1 MSPKKSTYKKSVRTE
16 TKKDPN
22 SDQRALIIEQLP
34 GYFLIACLLASFYF
48 LFKVLSP
55 FLTVLFVAAVLSIVF
70 YPVYKR
76 VLKFFGSWKRTA
88 SFITCIIVIAV
99 IVAPITIFI
108 IFLTSEAVETYDLVQ
123 TQIESGVFDKYLI
136 WEDGGIIYDLKNEL
150 KGVVDLDQVDMKTNI
165 INMAQ
170 SLSAYL
176 VSQTANLLK
185 SISGLLL
192 NMFILIF
199 AMFYFFKDGDLIV
212 KKIGLM
218 SPLPSVYED
227 ELFTKIVSMVQAIA
241 VGVFLTAI
249 IQGLLGGI
257 GFAFAGVSNPVFW
270 GTAMAF
276 FSLLPFSINFP

>member
-123 TQIESGVFDKYLI
+123 TQIESGVFDKY
-136 WEDGGIIYDLKNEL
+136 
-150 KGVVDLDQVDMKTNI
+150 
-165 INMAQ
+165 
-170 SLSAYL
+170 
-176 VSQTANLLK
+176 SQ
-185 SISGLLL
+185 
-192 NMFILIF
+192 
-199 AMFYFFKDGDLIV
+199 
-212 KKIGLM
+212 
-218 SPLPSVYED
+218 
-227 ELFTKIVSMVQAIA
+227 
-241 VGVFLTAI
+241 LT
-249 IQGLLGGI
+249 
-257 GFAFAGVSNPVFW
+257 
-270 GTAMAF
+270 
-276 FSLLPFSINFP
+276 